1 MDNQENT
8 VDLGQHRANFDE
20 ASGKLSIE
28 DGQERVHLSEDEA
41 YRLLVWL
48 NDHYRDRLYEKM
60 HDPMRNASEKQFDAG
75 TGPAAG
81 GF

>member
-1 MDNQENT
+1 MSDQENT
-8 VDLGQHRANFDE
+8 VDLGQHRASFDE

-28 DGQERVHLSEDEA
+28 DGQERVHLSEDET

-48 NDHYRDRLYEKM
+48 NDLHHDRLYEKF
-60 HDPMRNASEKQFDAG
+60 HDPMRDASQKQFDTG

-81 GF
+81 GC